1 MSNRWGKA
9 DSQHRKPEHR
19 ILTYSVTTSIIHNWI
34 MRTTINL
41 DDDVH
46 LFASTYAHAKGI
58 SLSEAIG
65 ELVRKAEVAPAPGAD
80 SPRREKNPHGYLV
93 IAGTGDP
100 LTSEMVKEAS
110 EDKLV

>member
-1 MSNRWGKA
+1 
-9 DSQHRKPEHR
+9 
-19 ILTYSVTTSIIHNWI
+19 
-34 MRTTINL
+34 MRTTLNL

-65 ELVRKAEVAPAPGAD
+65 ELVRKAEAVPEPGAGAD
-80 SPRREKNPHGYLV
+80 SPRLKITPHGYLV
-93 IAGTGDP
+93 IAGTDDP

-110 EDKLV
+110 EDELV

>member
-1 MSNRWGKA
+1 
-9 DSQHRKPEHR
+9 
-19 ILTYSVTTSIIHNWI
+19 
-34 MRTTINL
+34 MRTTLNL

-65 ELVRKAEVAPAPGAD
+65 ELVRKAEMVLEPGAD
-80 SPRREKNPHGYLV
+80 SPRLKITPHGYLV
-93 IAGTGDP
+93 IAGTDDP

-110 EDKLV
+110 EDELV